1 MKNNKGFTI
10 AELLVTFV
18 LVMSIVL
25 ALFKVVDHYRER
37 QQNATSVKEMN
48 SYRNQIVKVV
58 EDDILFNYGGIK
70 EIKGLDK
77 ATLELESGGL
87 EQTDFQQGIE
97 ITFNGVIANTQP
109 NTTNTKKLIVKKNG
123 ILYGEMF
130 YEFPSKFV
138 SAVDDVIYTE
148 TQVKKVNQIGE
159 PLPPKEIYSIHIDLT
174 HSELNRIFNINIV
187 AVNNTTTNT
196 DATSETP

>member
-70 EIKGLDK
+70 EIKGLDLK
-77 ATLELESGGL
+77 PSEEPNS
-87 EQTDFQQGIE
+87 QQGIE
-97 ITFNGVIANTQP
+97 ITFNEVIANTQP
-109 NTTNTKKLIVKKNG
+109 NTKRLIVKKNG
-123 ILYGEMF
+123 ILYDNMF

-148 TQVKKVNQIGE
+148 TKVSSGDSS
-159 PLPPKEIYSIHIDLT
+159 LDKAIYSIHIDLT

-187 AVNNTTTNT
+187 AVNNNPTNT

>member
-58 EDDILFNYGGIK
+58 EDDILFNCEGIK
-70 EIKGLDK
+70 EIKGLDQNDKSLSAIQK
-77 ATLELESGGL
+77 AN
-87 EQTDFQQGIE
+87 FQQGIE
-97 ITFNGVIANTQP
+97 ITFNKVDDEKNTQI
-109 NTTNTKKLIVKKNG
+109 TKNLIVKKNG

-148 TQVKKVNQIGE
+148 TQVENVSSDPLLKKA
-159 PLPPKEIYSIHIDLT
+159 IYSIHIDLT

-187 AVNNTTTNT
+187 AVNTTTNT

>member
-70 EIKGLDK
+70 EIKGLDLK
-77 ATLELESGGL
+77 PSEA
-87 EQTDFQQGIE
+87 QQGIE
-97 ITFNGVIANTQP
+97 ITFNEVIANAQP
-109 NTTNTKKLIVKKNG
+109 NTKRLIVKKNG
-123 ILYGEMF
+123 ILYGDMF

-159 PLPPKEIYSIHIDLT
+159 PLPSKEIYSIHIDLT

-187 AVNNTTTNT
+187 AVNNTPTNT
-196 DATSETP
+196 DTTNETP

>member
-58 EDDILFNYGGIK
+58 EDDILFNCEGIK

-77 ATLELESGGL
+77 STLESDGL

-97 ITFNGVIANTQP
+97 ITFNKVIANTQP
-109 NTTNTKKLIVKKNG
+109 NTINTKRLIVKKNG
-123 ILYGEMF
+123 ILYDDMF

-148 TQVKKVNQIGE
+148 TKVSSDDSS
-159 PLPPKEIYSIHIDLT
+159 LDKAIYSIHIDLT

-187 AVNNTTTNT
+187 AVNNTPT
-196 DATSETP
+196 DSTSETP

>member
-37 QQNATSVKEMN
+37 QQNATSAKEMN

-58 EDDILFNYGGIK
+58 EDDILFNCEGIK
-70 EIKGLDK
+70 KIKGLDK
-77 ATLELESGGL
+77 ASLKDAP
-87 EQTDFQQGIE
+87 TDFQQGIE
-97 ITFNGVIANTQP
+97 ITFNGSDENDKSI
-109 NTTNTKKLIVKKNG
+109 TKNLIVRKSG
-123 ILYGEMF
+123 ISYGDMF

-148 TQVKKVNQIGE
+148 TQVENVSSDPLLKKA
-159 PLPPKEIYSIHIDLT
+159 IYSIHIDLT

-187 AVNNTTTNT
+187 AVNTTTNT
-196 DATSETP
+196 TSETP

>member
-58 EDDILFNYGGIK
+58 EDDILFKYGGIK

-77 ATLELESGGL
+77 ASLKDAT
-87 EQTDFQQGIE
+87 TDFQQGIE
-97 ITFNGVIANTQP
+97 ITFNKLDAKDNPI
-109 NTTNTKKLIVKKNG
+109 TKKLIVRKSG
-123 ILYGEMF
+123 ISYGEMF

-148 TQVKKVNQIGE
+148 TQVENVSSEDLLLKKA
-159 PLPPKEIYSIHIDLT
+159 IYSIHIDLT

-187 AVNNTTTNT
+187 AVNTTTNT
-196 DATSETP
+196 DTTETP

>member
-77 ATLELESGGL
+77 ATLKSDV
-87 EQTDFQQGIE
+87 EQKDFQQGIE
-97 ITFNGVIANTQP
+97 ITFNKVIANAQP
-109 NTTNTKKLIVKKNG
+109 NITNTKRLIVKKNG
-123 ILYGEMF
+123 ILYDDIF

-148 TQVKKVNQIGE
+148 TQVEKVSSEDPSLKKA
-159 PLPPKEIYSIHIDLT
+159 IYSIHIDLT

-187 AVNNTTTNT
+187 AVNNNPTNT

>member
-37 QQNATSVKEMN
+37 QQNATSAKEMN

-58 EDDILFNYGGIK
+58 EDDILFNYEGIK
-70 EIKGLDK
+70 EIKGLDQNDLSLSAIEK
-77 ATLELESGGL
+77 AN
-87 EQTDFQQGIE
+87 FQQGIE

-109 NTTNTKKLIVKKNG
+109 NTTNTKRLIVKKNG
-123 ILYGEMF
+123 ILYDNMF

-148 TQVKKVNQIGE
+148 TQVENVSSEDPSLKKV
-159 PLPPKEIYSIHIDLT
+159 IYSIHIDLT

-187 AVNNTTTNT
+187 AVNNTTTIT
-196 DATSETP
+196 DTTSETT

>member
-58 EDDILFNYGGIK
+58 EDDILFNCEGIK
-70 EIKGLDK
+70 EIKGLDQNDDLSLSPIEK
-77 ATLELESGGL
+77 A
-87 EQTDFQQGIE
+87 DFQQGIE
-97 ITFNGVIANTQP
+97 IAFNKLDAKDNPII
-109 NTTNTKKLIVKKNG
+109 KRLIVKKNG
-123 ILYGEMF
+123 ILYDEMF

-148 TQVKKVNQIGE
+148 TQVENVSSDPLLKKA
-159 PLPPKEIYSIHIDLT
+159 IYSIHIDLT

-187 AVNNTTTNT
+187 AVNNTTTDT
-196 DATSETP
+196 TSGTP

>member
-37 QQNATSVKEMN
+37 QQNATSAKEMN

-58 EDDILFNYGGIK
+58 EDDILFNYRGIK
-70 EIKGLDK
+70 EIKGLDQNDISLSPIEK
-77 ATLELESGGL
+77 AN
-87 EQTDFQQGIE
+87 FQQGIE
-97 ITFNGVIANTQP
+97 ITFNEVIANTKP
-109 NTTNTKKLIVKKNG
+109 NTTNTKRLIVKKNG
-123 ILYGEMF
+123 ILYDDIF

-148 TQVKKVNQIGE
+148 TKVSSDDSS
-159 PLPPKEIYSIHIDLT
+159 LDKAIYSIHIDLT

-187 AVNNTTTNT
+187 AVNNTPT
-196 DATSETP
+196 DTTSETT

>member
-58 EDDILFNYGGIK
+58 EDDILFNCEGIK
-70 EIKGLDK
+70 EIKGLDLK
-77 ATLELESGGL
+77 PSENS
-87 EQTDFQQGIE
+87 QQGIK
-97 ITFNGVIANTQP
+97 ITFNKVDDEKNTLI
-109 NTTNTKKLIVKKNG
+109 TKNLIVKKDG
-123 ILYGEMF
+123 ILYGNMF

-148 TQVKKVNQIGE
+148 TKVSSDDSS
-159 PLPPKEIYSIHIDLT
+159 LDKAIYSIHIDLT

-187 AVNNTTTNT
+187 AVNNTPTITDTTN
-196 DATSETP
+196 ETP

>member
-58 EDDILFNYGGIK
+58 EDDILFNCGGIE
-70 EIKGLDK
+70 EIKGLDQND
-77 ATLELESGGL
+77 ELL
-87 EQTDFQQGIE
+87 TDIEKENFQQGIE
-97 ITFNGVIANTQP
+97 ITFNGFVDDNEPI
-109 NTTNTKKLIVKKNG
+109 TKRLIVKKNG
-123 ILYGEMF
+123 ILYDNMF

-148 TQVKKVNQIGE
+148 TQVENVNQIE
-159 PLPPKEIYSIHIDLT
+159 ESLSKKIYSIHIDLT

-187 AVNNTTTNT
+187 AVNNTTINPDTTGENI
-196 DATSETP
+196 DNDV

>member
-58 EDDILFNYGGIK
+58 EDDILFNCEGIK
-70 EIKGLDK
+70 EIKGLDLK
-77 ATLELESGGL
+77 PSEEPNS
-87 EQTDFQQGIE
+87 QQGIK
-97 ITFNGVIANTQP
+97 ITFNKVDDEKNTLI
-109 NTTNTKKLIVKKNG
+109 TKNLIVKKDG
-123 ILYGEMF
+123 ILYDDMF

-148 TQVKKVNQIGE
+148 TKVSSDDSS
-159 PLPPKEIYSIHIDLT
+159 LDKAIYSIHIDLT

-187 AVNNTTTNT
+187 AVNNTTTDT
-196 DATSETP
+196 TSGTP

>member
-58 EDDILFNYGGIK
+58 EDDILFNYRGIK
-70 EIKGLDK
+70 EIKGLDLK
-77 ATLELESGGL
+77 PSEKPNS
-87 EQTDFQQGIE
+87 QQGIK
-97 ITFNGVIANTQP
+97 ITFNGVDDNGVLIAKN
-109 NTTNTKKLIVKKNG
+109 LIVKNNG
-123 ILYGEMF
+123 ILYGDMF

-148 TQVKKVNQIGE
+148 TKVSSDDSS
-159 PLPPKEIYSIHIDLT
+159 LDKAIYSIHIDLT

-187 AVNNTTTNT
+187 AVNNTPTITDTTN
-196 DATSETP
+196 ETPQAGD

>member
-58 EDDILFNYGGIK
+58 EDDILFNSGGIK
-70 EIKGLDK
+70 EIKGLDLK
-77 ATLELESGGL
+77 PSEA
-87 EQTDFQQGIE
+87 QQGIE
-97 ITFNGVIANTQP
+97 ITFNEVIANAQP
-109 NTTNTKKLIVKKNG
+109 NTKRLIVKKNG
-123 ILYGEMF
+123 ILYGDMF

-148 TQVKKVNQIGE
+148 TKVSSDASS
-159 PLPPKEIYSIHIDLT
+159 LDKAIYSIHIDLT

-187 AVNNTTTNT
+187 AVNNTPTITDTTN
-196 DATSETP
+196 ETP

>member
-70 EIKGLDK
+70 EIKGLDLK
-77 ATLELESGGL
+77 PSEA
-87 EQTDFQQGIE
+87 QQGIE
-97 ITFNGVIANTQP
+97 ITFNEVIANAQP
-109 NTTNTKKLIVKKNG
+109 NTKRLIVKKNG
-123 ILYGEMF
+123 ILYGDMF

-148 TQVKKVNQIGE
+148 TKVSSDASS
-159 PLPPKEIYSIHIDLT
+159 LDKAIYSIHIDLT

-187 AVNNTTTNT
+187 AVNNNPTNT
-196 DATSETP
+196 DTTNETP

>member
-58 EDDILFNYGGIK
+58 EDDILFNCEGIK
-70 EIKGLDK
+70 EIKGLDLK
-77 ATLELESGGL
+77 PSEGPNS
-87 EQTDFQQGIE
+87 QQGIK
-97 ITFNGVIANTQP
+97 ITFNGVDDNGVLIAKN
-109 NTTNTKKLIVKKNG
+109 LIVIKNG
-123 ILYGEMF
+123 ILYDNMF

-148 TQVKKVNQIGE
+148 TKVSSDDSS
-159 PLPPKEIYSIHIDLT
+159 LDKAIYSIHIDLT

-187 AVNNTTTNT
+187 AVNNTPTGT
-196 DATSETP
+196 DSTSETP

>member
-70 EIKGLDK
+70 EIKGLDLK
-77 ATLELESGGL
+77 PSEEPNS
-87 EQTDFQQGIE
+87 QQGIK
-97 ITFNGVIANTQP
+97 ITFNGVDGNGVLI
-109 NTTNTKKLIVKKNG
+109 TKNLIVKKDG
-123 ILYGEMF
+123 ILYDDMF

-196 DATSETP
+196 DANNETP

>member
-58 EDDILFNYGGIK
+58 EDDILFNYEGIK
-70 EIKGLDK
+70 GIKGLDK
-77 ATLELESGGL
+77 ASLEDAP
-87 EQTDFQQGIE
+87 TDFQQGIE
-97 ITFNGVIANTQP
+97 ITFNGSDKNG
-109 NTTNTKKLIVKKNG
+109 KLITKNLIVRKSG
-123 ILYGEMF
+123 ISYGGMF

-148 TQVKKVNQIGE
+148 TQVENVNQIE
-159 PLPPKEIYSIHIDLT
+159 ESLSKKIYSIHIDLT

-187 AVNNTTTNT
+187 AVNTTTNT
-196 DATSETP
+196 DATGENIDDDV

>member
-58 EDDILFNYGGIK
+58 EDDILFNYGGIE
-70 EIKGLDK
+70 EIKGLDQNDDLSLSPIEK
-77 ATLELESGGL
+77 A
-87 EQTDFQQGIE
+87 DFQQGIE
-97 ITFNGVIANTQP
+97 ITFNGVIANAQP
-109 NTTNTKKLIVKKNG
+109 NTTNTKRLIVKKNG
-123 ILYGEMF
+123 ILYGDMF

-159 PLPPKEIYSIHIDLT
+159 PLPPKAIYSIHIDLT

-187 AVNNTTTNT
+187 AVNNTPTIT

>member
-37 QQNATSVKEMN
+37 QQNATSAKEMN

-58 EDDILFNYGGIK
+58 EDDILFNCGGIK

-77 ATLELESGGL
+77 ASLGENAP
-87 EQTDFQQGIE
+87 TDFQQGIE
-97 ITFNGVIANTQP
+97 ITFNKLDAKDNQI
-109 NTTNTKKLIVKKNG
+109 TKKLIVRKSG
-123 ILYGEMF
+123 ISYGGMF

-148 TQVKKVNQIGE
+148 TQVENVSSEDPSLKKA
-159 PLPPKEIYSIHIDLT
+159 IYSIHIDLT

>member
-70 EIKGLDK
+70 EIKGLDLK
-77 ATLELESGGL
+77 PSEEPNS
-87 EQTDFQQGIE
+87 QQGIK
-97 ITFNGVIANTQP
+97 ITFNGVDGNGVLI
-109 NTTNTKKLIVKKNG
+109 TKNLIVKKDG
-123 ILYGEMF
+123 ILYDDMF

-187 AVNNTTTNT
+187 AVNNTPTITDNTNETT
-196 DATSETP
+196 

>member
-58 EDDILFNYGGIK
+58 EDDILFNYRGIK
-70 EIKGLDK
+70 EIKGLDQNDLSLSAIEK
-77 ATLELESGGL
+77 AN
-87 EQTDFQQGIE
+87 FQQGIE

-109 NTTNTKKLIVKKNG
+109 NTTNTKRLIVKKNG

-148 TQVKKVNQIGE
+148 TQVENVSSEDPSLKKV
-159 PLPPKEIYSIHIDLT
+159 IYSIHIDLT

>member
-70 EIKGLDK
+70 EIKGLDQNDISLSPIEK
-77 ATLELESGGL
+77 AN
-87 EQTDFQQGIE
+87 FQQGIE
-97 ITFNGVIANTQP
+97 ITFNKVDDEKNTQI
-109 NTTNTKKLIVKKNG
+109 TKRLIVKKNG

-148 TQVKKVNQIGE
+148 TQVENVSSDPLLKKA
-159 PLPPKEIYSIHIDLT
+159 IYSIHIDLT

-187 AVNNTTTNT
+187 AVNNTTTDT
-196 DATSETP
+196 TSGTP

>member
-37 QQNATSVKEMN
+37 QQNATSIKEMN

-58 EDDILFNYGGIK
+58 EDDILFNCEGIK
-70 EIKGLDK
+70 EIKGLDLK
-77 ATLELESGGL
+77 PSEGPNS
-87 EQTDFQQGIE
+87 QQGIK
-97 ITFNGVIANTQP
+97 ITFNGVDDNGVLIAKN
-109 NTTNTKKLIVKKNG
+109 LIVKNNG
-123 ILYGEMF
+123 ILYGDMF

-148 TQVKKVNQIGE
+148 TKVSSDDSS
-159 PLPPKEIYSIHIDLT
+159 LDKAIYSIHIDLT

-187 AVNNTTTNT
+187 AVNNTPTITDNTN
-196 DATSETP
+196 ETP

>member
-70 EIKGLDK
+70 EIKGLDQNDDLSLSAIEK
-77 ATLELESGGL
+77 AN
-87 EQTDFQQGIE
+87 FQQGIE

-109 NTTNTKKLIVKKNG
+109 NTTNPKRLIVKKNG
-123 ILYGEMF
+123 ILYGNMF

-148 TQVKKVNQIGE
+148 TQVEKVSSEDPSLKKA
-159 PLPPKEIYSIHIDLT
+159 IYSIHIDLT

>member
-58 EDDILFNYGGIK
+58 EDDILFNCEGIK
-70 EIKGLDK
+70 EIKGLDLK
-77 ATLELESGGL
+77 PSEEPNS
-87 EQTDFQQGIE
+87 QQGIK
-97 ITFNGVIANTQP
+97 ITFNKVDDEKNTLI
-109 NTTNTKKLIVKKNG
+109 TKNLIVKKNG
-123 ILYGEMF
+123 ILYDNMF

-148 TQVKKVNQIGE
+148 TKVSSDDSS
-159 PLPPKEIYSIHIDLT
+159 LDKAIYSIHIDLT

-187 AVNNTTTNT
+187 AVNNTPT
-196 DATSETP
+196 DTTSETL

>member
-58 EDDILFNYGGIK
+58 EDDILFNYGGIE
-70 EIKGLDK
+70 EIKGLDQNDDLSLSPIEK
-77 ATLELESGGL
+77 A
-87 EQTDFQQGIE
+87 DFQQGIE
-97 ITFNGVIANTQP
+97 IAFNKLDAKDNPII
-109 NTTNTKKLIVKKNG
+109 KRLIVKKNG
-123 ILYGEMF
+123 I
-130 YEFPSKFV
+130 
-138 SAVDDVIYTE
+138 
-148 TQVKKVNQIGE
+148 
-159 PLPPKEIYSIHIDLT
+159 
-174 HSELNRIFNINIV
+174 
-187 AVNNTTTNT
+187 
-196 DATSETP
+196 

>member
-70 EIKGLDK
+70 EIKGLDLK
-77 ATLELESGGL
+77 PSEA
-87 EQTDFQQGIE
+87 QQGIE
-97 ITFNGVIANTQP
+97 ITFNEVIANTQP
-109 NTTNTKKLIVKKNG
+109 NTTNTKRLIVKKNG

-148 TQVKKVNQIGE
+148 TQVENVSSEDPSLKKV
-159 PLPPKEIYSIHIDLT
+159 IYSIHIDLT

>member
-58 EDDILFNYGGIK
+58 EDDILFNCEGIK
-70 EIKGLDK
+70 EIKGLDLK
-77 ATLELESGGL
+77 PSEGPNS
-87 EQTDFQQGIE
+87 QQGIK
-97 ITFNGVIANTQP
+97 ITFNGVDGNGNLIIKN
-109 NTTNTKKLIVKKNG
+109 LIVKNNG
-123 ILYGEMF
+123 ILYGDMF

-148 TQVKKVNQIGE
+148 TQVKNVSSEDPSLK
-159 PLPPKEIYSIHIDLT
+159 KAIYSIHIDLT

-187 AVNNTTTNT
+187 AVNNTPTDTDTT
-196 DATSETP
+196 SQTP

>member
-70 EIKGLDK
+70 EIKGLDENDLSVSAIEK
-77 ATLELESGGL
+77 AN
-87 EQTDFQQGIE
+87 FQQGIE
-97 ITFNGVIANTQP
+97 ITFNEVIASTQP
-109 NTTNTKKLIVKKNG
+109 NTINTKRLIVKKNG
-123 ILYGEMF
+123 ILYDNMF

-148 TQVKKVNQIGE
+148 TQVEKVSSEDPSLKKA
-159 PLPPKEIYSIHIDLT
+159 IYSIHIDLT

-187 AVNNTTTNT
+187 AVNNNPTNT
-196 DATSETP
+196 DTTNGTP

>member
-58 EDDILFNYGGIK
+58 EDDILFNYRGIK
-70 EIKGLDK
+70 EIKGLDQNDLSLSAIEK
-77 ATLELESGGL
+77 AN
-87 EQTDFQQGIE
+87 FQQGIE
-97 ITFNGVIANTQP
+97 IAFNGVIANAQP
-109 NTTNTKKLIVKKNG
+109 NTTNTKRLIVKKNG
-123 ILYGEMF
+123 ILYGDMF

-148 TQVKKVNQIGE
+148 TQVENVSSEDPSLKKA
-159 PLPPKEIYSIHIDLT
+159 IYSIHIDLT

-187 AVNNTTTNT
+187 AVNNTPTITDTTN
-196 DATSETP
+196 ETP

>member
-70 EIKGLDK
+70 EIKGLDLK
-77 ATLELESGGL
+77 PSEEPNS
-87 EQTDFQQGIE
+87 QQGIK
-97 ITFNGVIANTQP
+97 ITFNGVDGNGVLI
-109 NTTNTKKLIVKKNG
+109 TKNLIVKKDG
-123 ILYGEMF
+123 ILYDDMF

-148 TQVKKVNQIGE
+148 TQVENVSSEDSSLKKA
-159 PLPPKEIYSIHIDLT
+159 IYSIHIDLT

-187 AVNNTTTNT
+187 AVNNTPTITDTTN
-196 DATSETP
+196 ETP

>member
-18 LVMSIVL
+18 LVMSIIL

-70 EIKGLDK
+70 EIKGLDLK
-77 ATLELESGGL
+77 PSEEPNS
-87 EQTDFQQGIE
+87 QQGIK
-97 ITFNGVIANTQP
+97 ITFNGVDDNGV
-109 NTTNTKKLIVKKNG
+109 LIVKNLIVKNNG
-123 ILYGEMF
+123 ISYGDMF

-138 SAVDDVIYTE
+138 SSVDDVIYTE

-174 HSELNRIFNINIV
+174 HSELNRVFNINIV
-187 AVNNTTTNT
+187 AVNNTPTITDTTN
-196 DATSETP
+196 ETP

>member
-37 QQNATSVKEMN
+37 QQNATSAKEMN

-58 EDDILFNYGGIK
+58 EDDILFNCGGIK

-77 ATLELESGGL
+77 ASLDENAT
-87 EQTDFQQGIE
+87 TDFQQGIE
-97 ITFNGVIANTQP
+97 ITFNKVDDEKNTQI
-109 NTTNTKKLIVKKNG
+109 TKNLIVKKNG

-148 TQVKKVNQIGE
+148 TQVENVSSDPLLKKA
-159 PLPPKEIYSIHIDLT
+159 IYSIHIDLT

-187 AVNNTTTNT
+187 AVNTTTNT
-196 DATSETP
+196 DTTETP

>member
-58 EDDILFNYGGIK
+58 EDDILFNCEGIK
-70 EIKGLDK
+70 EIKGLDLK
-77 ATLELESGGL
+77 PSEGPNS
-87 EQTDFQQGIE
+87 QQGIK
-97 ITFNGVIANTQP
+97 ITFNGVDDNGVLIAKN
-109 NTTNTKKLIVKKNG
+109 LIVKNNG
-123 ILYGEMF
+123 ILYGDMF

-148 TQVKKVNQIGE
+148 TQVKNVSSEDPSLK
-159 PLPPKEIYSIHIDLT
+159 KAIYSIHIDLT

-187 AVNNTTTNT
+187 AVNNTPTDTDTT
-196 DATSETP
+196 SQTP

>member
-58 EDDILFNYGGIK
+58 EDDILFNCEGIK

-77 ATLELESGGL
+77 ASLGENAP
-87 EQTDFQQGIE
+87 TDFQQGIE
-97 ITFNGVIANTQP
+97 ITFNKLDAKDNPI
-109 NTTNTKKLIVKKNG
+109 TKKLIVRKSG
-123 ILYGEMF
+123 ISYGEMF

-174 HSELNRIFNINIV
+174 HSELNRVFNINIV
-187 AVNNTTTNT
+187 AVNNTPTITDTTN
-196 DATSETP
+196 ETP

>member
-70 EIKGLDK
+70 EIKGLDLK
-77 ATLELESGGL
+77 PSEA
-87 EQTDFQQGIE
+87 QQGIE
-97 ITFNGVIANTQP
+97 ITFNEVIANTQP
-109 NTTNTKKLIVKKNG
+109 NTTNTKRLIVKKNG
-123 ILYGEMF
+123 ILYGDMF

-187 AVNNTTTNT
+187 AVNNTPTNT
-196 DATSETP
+196 DTTNETP

>member
-58 EDDILFNYGGIK
+58 EDDILFNCEGIK
-70 EIKGLDK
+70 EIKGLDLK
-77 ATLELESGGL
+77 PSEGPNS
-87 EQTDFQQGIE
+87 QQGIK
-97 ITFNGVIANTQP
+97 ITFNGVDDNGVLIAKN
-109 NTTNTKKLIVKKNG
+109 LIVKKNG
-123 ILYGEMF
+123 ILYGDMF

-148 TQVKKVNQIGE
+148 TKVSSDNSS
-159 PLPPKEIYSIHIDLT
+159 LDKAIYSIHIDLT

-187 AVNNTTTNT
+187 AVNNTPT
-196 DATSETP
+196 DTTSETL